1 MTEIEPNQIVIL
13 ASVPVIS
20 HSLFRTGSERIN
32 LTQNIKIE
40 IDKNLVR
47 DKPLE
52 FVTKTV
58 NIRTDFVKKCLK
70 NQFSLDPVIEILPE
84 KDVDTNSMFN
94 GGRRALIHAAWKG
107 ITDTLEAEGF
117 RNSIQAK
124 WPQAG
129 HDMSVKND
137 I

>member
-70 NQFSLDPVIEILPE
+70 NQFSLDPVIEILP
-84 KDVDTNSMFN
+84 VVNFSN
-94 GGRRALIHAAWKG
+94 GRRIPFPITLSFKVEKLNSTSKMIVGIHNFHLVAINFLG
-107 ITDTLEAEGF
+107 LFSEAGF
-117 RNSIQAK
+117 SL
-124 WPQAG
+124 
-129 HDMSVKND
+129 V
-137 I
+137 